1 MKRKDGVRVKDA
13 DPLYAIVPY
22 IMNKRYDAMNM
33 ITLDIPV
40 MPIKAYLRKKR
51 QEGKFVSHLGI
62 VVATY
67 LRTVCKFP
75 LLNRFIVNKKIYDRK
90 DFDVAMVVLKDGD
103 GDMEGTMSK
112 IRFDLSDT
120 IFQVQEKIDAY
131 IENNRKEKNKNATDK
146 LIKKLLALPGV
157 ANFGVGLFKW
167 MDRRGILPK
176 SVIDASPFHT
186 SLTVSNLASIK
197 TNHIYHHC
205 YEFGTTSVFITMGN
219 SREVAFREKGEIV
232 FKTCIPLGVV
242 MDERICSGH
251 YFASAFQNMKKYF
264 KNPSLLEMTPE
275 EEALF
280 EKQQEEELEKKRAIA
295 NDAENSSLEQS
306 SSEQSSLEQN
316 TMENE
321 SATVQITRGY

>member
-1 MKRKDGVRVKDA
+1 MKRKDGTRVKDA
-13 DPLYAIVPY
+13 DPMYCIVPY

-40 MPIKAYLRKKR
+40 MPIKKYLREKR
-51 QEGKFVSHLGI
+51 QEGRFVSHLGI

-67 LRTVCKFP
+67 LRTVYRYP

-90 DFDVAMVVLKDGD
+90 NFDVAMVVLKDGD

-112 IRFDLSDT
+112 IRFDLSDN
-120 IFQVQEKIDAY
+120 IFQVQEKIDHY
-131 IENNRKEKNKNATDK
+131 IEENRKETNKNSTDK
-146 LIKKLLALPGV
+146 LIKKLLKIPGL

-167 MDRRGILPK
+167 MDRRGILPM

-186 SLTVSNLASIK
+186 SLTISNLASIK

-219 SREVAFREKGEIV
+219 AREVAFREKGEIV
-232 FKTCIPLGVV
+232 FKTCLPLGVV

-251 YFASAFQNMKKYF
+251 YFASAFQNMKRYF
-264 KNPSLLEMTPE
+264 ANPSLLEMSPE
-275 EEALF
+275 
-280 EKQQEEELEKKRAIA
+280 R
-295 NDAENSSLEQS
+295 
-306 SSEQSSLEQN
+306 
-316 TMENE
+316 ENE
-321 SATVQITRGY
+321 YEEKEYEKMNEESSKRTAEAKPAEEVSSGEVLVTRGI

>member
-1 MKRKDGVRVKDA
+1 MKRKDGTRVKDA
-13 DPLYAIVPY
+13 DPMYCIVPY

-40 MPIKAYLRKKR
+40 MPIKKYLREKR

-67 LRTVCKFP
+67 LRTVCKYP

-90 DFDVAMVVLKDGD
+90 NFDVAMVVLKEGD

-112 IRFDLSDT
+112 IRFDLSDN
-120 IFQVQEKIDAY
+120 IFQVQEKIDHY
-131 IENNRKEKNKNATDK
+131 IEENRKEKNKNSTDK
-146 LIKKLLALPGV
+146 LIKKLLKIPGL

-167 MDRRGILPK
+167 MDRRGILPM
-176 SVIDASPFHT
+176 SIIDASPFHT

-219 SREVAFREKGEIV
+219 AREVAFREKGEIV
-232 FKTCIPLGVV
+232 FKTCLPLGVV
-242 MDERICSGH
+242 MTKGYAAAITLHRRSRI
-251 YFASAFQNMKKYF
+251 
-264 KNPSLLEMTPE
+264 
-275 EEALF
+275 
-280 EKQQEEELEKKRAIA
+280 
-295 NDAENSSLEQS
+295 
-306 SSEQSSLEQN
+306 
-316 TMENE
+316 
-321 SATVQITRGY
+321 

>member
-1 MKRKDGVRVKDA
+1 MKRKDGTRVKDA
-13 DPLYAIVPY
+13 DPMYCIVPY

-40 MPIKAYLRKKR
+40 MPIKKYLREKR
-51 QEGKFVSHLGI
+51 QEGRFVSHLGI

-67 LRTVCKFP
+67 LRTVYRYP

-90 DFDVAMVVLKDGD
+90 NFDVAMVVLKDGD

-112 IRFDLSDT
+112 IRFDLSDN
-120 IFQVQEKIDAY
+120 IFQVQEKIDHY
-131 IENNRKEKNKNATDK
+131 IEENRKETSKNSTDK
-146 LIKKLLALPGV
+146 LIKKLLKIPGL

-167 MDRRGILPK
+167 MDRRGILPM

-186 SLTVSNLASIK
+186 SLTISNLASIK

-219 SREVAFREKGEIV
+219 AREVAFREKGEIV
-232 FKTCIPLGVV
+232 FKTCLPLGVV

-251 YFASAFQNMKKYF
+251 YFASAFQNMKRYF
-264 KNPSLLEMTPE
+264 ANPSLLEMSPE
-275 EEALF
+275 
-280 EKQQEEELEKKRAIA
+280 R
-295 NDAENSSLEQS
+295 
-306 SSEQSSLEQN
+306 
-316 TMENE
+316 ENE
-321 SATVQITRGY
+321 YEEKEYEKMNEESSKRTAEAKPAEEVSSGEVLVTRGI

>member
-1 MKRKDGVRVKDA
+1 MKRKDGTRVKDA
-13 DPLYAIVPY
+13 DPMYCIVPY
-22 IMNKRYDAMNM
+22 IMNKHYDAMNM

-40 MPIKAYLRKKR
+40 MPIKKYLREKR

-67 LRTVCKFP
+67 LRTVCKYP

-90 DFDVAMVVLKDGD
+90 NFDVAMVVLKEGD

-112 IRFDLSDT
+112 IRFDLSDN
-120 IFQVQEKIDAY
+120 IFQVQEKIDHY
-131 IENNRKEKNKNATDK
+131 IEENRKEKNKNSTDK
-146 LIKKLLALPGV
+146 LIKKLLKIPGL

-167 MDRRGILPK
+167 MDRRGILPM
-176 SVIDASPFHT
+176 SIIDASPFHT

-219 SREVAFREKGEIV
+219 AREVAFREKGEIV
-232 FKTCIPLGVV
+232 FKTCLPLGVV

-251 YFASAFQNMKKYF
+251 YFASAFQNMKRYF
-264 KNPSLLEMTPE
+264 SNPSLLEMSPE
-275 EEALF
+275 EERAYE
-280 EKQQEEELEKKRAIA
+280 EKLNEGREEKA
-295 NDAENSSLEQS
+295 NDPMEASSGEVL
-306 SSEQSSLEQN
+306 
-316 TMENE
+316 
-321 SATVQITRGY
+321 VTRGI

>member
-1 MKRKDGVRVKDA
+1 MKRKDGTRVKDA
-13 DPLYAIVPY
+13 DPMYCIVPY

-40 MPIKAYLRKKR
+40 MPIKKYLREKR

-67 LRTVCKFP
+67 LRTVCKYP

-90 DFDVAMVVLKDGD
+90 NFDVAMVVLKEGD

-112 IRFDLSDT
+112 IRFDLSDN
-120 IFQVQEKIDAY
+120 IFQVQEKIDHY
-131 IENNRKEKNKNATDK
+131 IEENRKETNKNSTDK
-146 LIKKLLALPGV
+146 LIKKLLKIPGL

-167 MDRRGILPK
+167 MDRRGILPM
-176 SVIDASPFHT
+176 SIIDASPFHT

-219 SREVAFREKGEIV
+219 AREVAFREKGEIV
-232 FKTCIPLGVV
+232 FKTCLPLGVV

-251 YFASAFQNMKKYF
+251 YFASAFQNMKRYF
-264 KNPSLLEMTPE
+264 SNPSLLEMSLE
-275 EEALF
+275 EERAYE
-280 EKQQEEELEKKRAIA
+280 EKLNEEREEKA
-295 NDAENSSLEQS
+295 NDPMEASSGEVL
-306 SSEQSSLEQN
+306 
-316 TMENE
+316 
-321 SATVQITRGY
+321 VTRGI

>member
-1 MKRKDGVRVKDA
+1 MKRKDGTRVKDA
-13 DPLYAIVPY
+13 DPMYCIVPY

-40 MPIKAYLRKKR
+40 MPIKKYLREKR
-51 QEGKFVSHLGI
+51 QEGRFVSHLGI

-67 LRTVCKFP
+67 LRTVYRYP

-90 DFDVAMVVLKDGD
+90 NFDVAMVVLKDGD

-112 IRFDLSDT
+112 IRFDLSDN
-120 IFQVQEKIDAY
+120 IFQVQEKIDHY
-131 IENNRKEKNKNATDK
+131 IEENRKETSKNSTDK
-146 LIKKLLALPGV
+146 LIKKLLKIPGL

-167 MDRRGILPK
+167 MDRRGILPM

-186 SLTVSNLASIK
+186 SLTISNLASIK

-219 SREVAFREKGEIV
+219 AREVAFREKGEIV
-232 FKTCIPLGVV
+232 FKTCLPLGVV

-251 YFASAFQNMKKYF
+251 YFASAFQNMKRYF
-264 KNPSLLEMTPE
+264 ANPSLLEMSPE
-275 EEALF
+275 
-280 EKQQEEELEKKRAIA
+280 R
-295 NDAENSSLEQS
+295 
-306 SSEQSSLEQN
+306 
-316 TMENE
+316 ENE
-321 SATVQITRGY
+321 YEEMNEESSKRTAEAKPAEEVSSGEVLVTQGI